1 VFRKTK
7 KVRSG
12 VSLIEAMSAILVLSI
27 AVIGASSYR
36 YYNALDVRK
45 ADAHIT
51 AARIGYLLCES
62 WRGLQGADTYDPI
75 AHLGSDL
82 AITASKNPDAP
93 EGFTLL
99 GTYKVLLNDVHYDI
113 VLSWQDGGSGLRAL
127 NIVLFWTLRGQVQ
140 DKEQVQDNIDDVTE
154 SFKLT
159 AYVLN

>member
-1 VFRKTK
+1 MFRKTK
-7 KVRSG
+7 KVRWRPG
-12 VSLIEAMSAILVLSI
+12 VSLIEVMSAMLVLLI

-36 YYNALDVRK
+36 YYNSIDTRK

-62 WRGLQGADTYDPI
+62 WRGLQGADDYDPI

-82 AITASKNPDAP
+82 AITAGNNPDAP
-93 EGFTLL
+93 QDFTLL
-99 GTYKVLLNDVHYDI
+99 GTYEVLLNDVHYDI
-113 VLSWQDGGSGLRAL
+113 ILSWQDGGGGLRAL
-127 NIVLFWTLRGQVQ
+127 NIVLFWTLRV
-140 DKEQVQDNIDDVTE
+140 QVQDNIDDVAE

>member
-1 VFRKTK
+1 MFRKAK

-12 VSLIEAMSAILVLSI
+12 VSLIEVMSAMLVLLI

-36 YYNALDVRK
+36 YYNSIDTRK
-45 ADAHIT
+45 ANAHIT

-62 WRGLQGADTYDPI
+62 WRGLQGADYYDPI

-82 AITASKNPDAP
+82 AITAGNNPDAP
-93 EGFTLL
+93 QDFTLL
-99 GTYKVLLNDVHYDI
+99 GTYQVLLNDVHYDI
-113 VLSWQDGGSGLRAL
+113 ILSWQDGGGGLRAL
-127 NIVLFWTLRGQVQ
+127 NIVLFWTLKGQVQ
-140 DKEQVQDNIDDVTE
+140 DGDDVAE

>member
-1 VFRKTK
+1 
-7 KVRSG
+7 
-12 VSLIEAMSAILVLSI
+12 MSAILVLAI

-62 WRGLQGADTYDPI
+62 WRGLQGAEDYDPI

-82 AITASKNPDAP
+82 TITASKNPDAP
-93 EGFTLL
+93 QNFTLL

-113 VLSWQDGGSGLRAL
+113 ILSWQDVGSLRAL

-140 DKEQVQDNIDDVTE
+140 VQEGIDKVTE

>member
-1 VFRKTK
+1 MFQKAN

-12 VSLIEAMSAILVLSI
+12 VSIIEAMSAILILSI

-45 ADAHIT
+45 ANAHIT

-75 AHLGSDL
+75 THLGSDL
-82 AITASKNPDAP
+82 TITASKNPYAP
-93 EGFTLL
+93 QDFTLL
-99 GTYKVLLNDVHYDI
+99 GTYQVLLNDVHYDI
-113 VLSWQDGGSGLRAL
+113 ILSWQDVGSLRAL
-127 NIVLFWTLRGQVQ
+127 NIVLFWTLKGQVQ
-140 DKEQVQDNIDDVTE
+140 DKEQVQDNIDDVAD